1 MIDALARIL
10 APIDRLV
17 AALLRWLVILALAGV
32 LVLIALGIL
41 ARSLPVF
48 TMSGYDEVIELL
60 VAWMTFAGG
69 VALWR
74 EGTLFRVDL
83 AGLLPWPALTIALD
97 LLVRLLMLTFA
108 LVFTYEGWIFT
119 AQSIETMPFLLV
131 SKQPWYAAMPVSGA
145 LMTAY
150 AVAALLRPRRQPVP
164 ETAPVAV
171 PASVDLAPP
180 PPARKAA

>member
-1 MIDALARIL
+1 MAALARIL
-10 APIDRLV
+10 APIDRLI
-17 AALLRWLVILALAGV
+17 AAVLRWLVILALTGV
-32 LVLIALGIL
+32 LILIALGIL
-41 ARSLPVF
+41 ARSLPFF

-83 AGLLPWPALTIALD
+83 ASLLPWRPLTIAIE
-97 LLVRLLMLTFA
+97 VATRLAMLGFA

-131 SKQPWYAAMPVSGA
+131 SKQPWYAAMPVSGV
-145 LMTAY
+145 LMTVY
-150 AVAALLRPRRQPVP
+150 ALAALFRPRSTPAS
-164 ETAPVAV
+164 ETAPAAV
-171 PASVDLAPP
+171 TMPFDPAPSPA
-180 PPARKAA
+180 ARKAA